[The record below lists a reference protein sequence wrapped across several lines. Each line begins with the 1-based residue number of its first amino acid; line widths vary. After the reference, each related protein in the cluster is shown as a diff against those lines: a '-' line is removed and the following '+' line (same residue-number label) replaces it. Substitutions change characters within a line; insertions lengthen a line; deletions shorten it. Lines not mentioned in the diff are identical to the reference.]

1 MDRHYIMRAWKAGL
15 SAGAVV
21 VLAAALSVPG
31 SAKAVKGELPPDFT
45 GSTLDGGK
53 VTLSSFRGKNP
64 VLLNFFAE
72 FCGPCKQEFPH
83 LKALD
88 EKFGPKG
95 LKVMAVSLDEDRD
108 TAGIVPKQNKVKFPI
123 VFDPKGEI
131 AEKYGVQA
139 IPHTVVIG
147 RDGKVAQVITGLDLQ
162 LLDRSVDEVMK

>member
-1 MDRHYIMRAWKAGL
+1 MAL
-15 SAGAVV
+15 GAV
-21 VLAAALSVPG
+21 LGAPG
-31 SAKAVKGELPPDFT
+31 DARAVKGELPPDFT
-45 GSTLDGGK
+45 GNTLDGGK

-95 LKVMAVSLDEDRD
+95 LKVVAVSLDEDRD
-108 TAGIVPKQNKVKFPI
+108 TAAIVPKQNKVKFPI
-123 VFDPKGEI
+123 VFDPKGAI

-139 IPHTVVIG
+139 IPHTVVID
-147 RDGKVAQVITGLDLQ
+147 RNGKVQQVLTGLDLER
-162 LLDRSVDEVMK
+162 LDRSVEEVMK